1 VKDKVVGVFGT
12 GKIGKIVCEIF
23 LGFKMKVI
31 AFDVYEDKEWAAK
44 VGVEYVKTKDEVY
57 ARSQLISLH
66 APLTKENYHM
76 IDENSIEKMRDG
88 VLIINTGRGALIDTK
103 ALIKGIKS
111 NKIGGVAMDVYENEV
126 NVFDKDWYSSEAGV
140 CKDDDLNQLL
150 AYSNVLVTSHQAY
163 FTNESLE
170 QISKTTI
177 DSIIEFLEKSKESNN
192 FSLKFEV
199 K

>member
-1 VKDKVVGVFGT
+1 
-12 GKIGKIVCEIF
+12 
-23 LGFKMKVI
+23 
-31 AFDVYEDKEWAAK
+31 
-44 VGVEYVKTKDEVY
+44 
-57 ARSQLISLH
+57 
-66 APLTKENYHM
+66 
-76 IDENSIEKMRDG
+76 
-88 VLIINTGRGALIDTK
+88 
-103 ALIKGIKS
+103 
-111 NKIGGVAMDVYENEV
+111 MDVYENEV

-177 DSIIEFLEKSKESNN
+177 DSIVEFLEKSKENNN